1 MSAAAMAL
9 IILALVP
16 DGMIT
21 AAQNSPLATR
31 LVRSSLLVGG
41 LMICGAG
48 VAQLYV
54 WFGQS
59 LES

>member
-31 LVRSSLLVGG
+31 FVRSSLLVGG

-48 VAQLYV
+48 VAQL
-54 WFGQS
+54 
-59 LES
+59 